1 MIFVV
6 VATQIIQLVYAGPF
20 FLTCSALGGTPYA
33 KYDNG
38 VELQGS
44 SGALL
49 GAVDCDFS
57 KLSNPGDCLECSEV
71 CRKTASACPG
81 TNCNNIQSAPGV
93 SAAVKQALGELF
105 DCAGYDDGTY
115 FSGCPAA
122 GSETP
127 ITTQTSCIA
136 SDGSVTTT
144 TTAEVGVLPF
154 LEGYADEALVAGAG
168 AILLTAAPS
177 GLGLFGGAG
186 FLGQPGI
193 TLGGGGILPAAALT
207 VIFINIFLD
216 NFHSIKSF
224 V

>member
-20 FLTCSALGGTPYA
+20 FLTCSSLGGTPYA

-49 GAVDCDFS
+49 GATDCDFS

-105 DCAGYDDGTY
+105 GCQLYTAGTY
-115 FSGCPAA
+115 FTGCPAA

-127 ITTQTSCIA
+127 ITTQRHCIA
-136 SDGSVTTT
+136 SDGSLTSI
-144 TTAEVGVLPF
+144 TTAFVG
-154 LEGYADEALVAGAG
+154 AGAG

-193 TLGGGGILPAAALT
+193 TLGGGGILPAAAFT

-216 NFHSIKSF
+216 TFQSIKKLRIKNTC
-224 V
+224 

>member
-6 VATQIIQLVYAGPF
+6 VATQIIQLVDAGPF
-20 FLTCSALGGTPYA
+20 FLSCSSLGGTPYA

-49 GAVDCDFS
+49 GAIDCDFS

-105 DCAGYDDGTY
+105 NCPLYTAGTY
-115 FSGCPAA
+115 FTGCPPAN
-122 GSETP
+122 SETP
-127 ITTQTSCIA
+127 ITTQRHCIA
-136 SDGSVTTT
+136 SDGSLTSI
-144 TTAEVGVLPF
+144 TTAF
-154 LEGYADEALVAGAG
+154 EGAVAG

-193 TLGGGGILPAAALT
+193 TLGGGGILPAAAFT

-216 NFHSIKSF
+216 TFQSIKIFGSF

>member
-20 FLTCSALGGTPYA
+20 FLTCSSLGGTPYA

-49 GAVDCDFS
+49 GAIDCDFS

-105 DCAGYDDGTY
+105 DCAGYDAGTY
-115 FSGCPAA
+115 FTGCPAA

-127 ITTQTSCIA
+127 ITTQRHCIA
-136 SDGSVTTT
+136 SDGSLTSI
-144 TTAEVGVLPF
+144 TTAFVG
-154 LEGYADEALVAGAG
+154 AGAG

-193 TLGGGGILPAAALT
+193 TLGGGGILPAAAFT

-216 NFHSIKSF
+216 TFQSIKELRIKNIC
-224 V
+224 

>member
-20 FLTCSALGGTPYA
+20 FLTCSSLGGTPYA

-127 ITTQTSCIA
+127 ITTQRHCIA
-136 SDGSVTTT
+136 SDGSLTSI
-144 TTAEVGVLPF
+144 TTAFVG
-154 LEGYADEALVAGAG
+154 AGAG

-193 TLGGGGILPAAALT
+193 TLGGGGILPAAAFT

-216 NFHSIKSF
+216 TFQSIKASYKKHLLRRDC
-224 V
+224 

>member
-20 FLTCSALGGTPYA
+20 FLTCSSLGGTPYA

-105 DCAGYDDGTY
+105 DCAGYDAGTY
-115 FSGCPAA
+115 FTGCPAA

-127 ITTQTSCIA
+127 ITTQRHCIA
-136 SDGSVTTT
+136 SDGSLTSITT
-144 TTAEVGVLPF
+144 EFVGAV
-154 LEGYADEALVAGAG
+154 GAG

-193 TLGGGGILPAAALT
+193 TLGGGGILPAAAFT

-216 NFHSIKSF
+216 TFQSITILKLRIKNIC
-224 V
+224 